1 MYDGAVSAH
10 PDYMALSIRVATRAE
25 LPALREVMNDAIA
38 ELQKDFLTE
47 EQIESSRTVMGLD
60 TQLVDD
66 GTYFVVEAD
75 GEFAGCG
82 GWSRRAT
89 LYGNDATGG
98 RDAHLLDPA
107 TDAARIRAMYT
118 APAFARRGVGWLILE
133 ECERAAAAE
142 GFTRLELMGTMSGV
156 PLYRKFGFVDV
167 EAVPDVRRG
176 DTSSGAPVP
185 CVRMAR
191 PVRVPRG

>member
-1 MYDGAVSAH
+1 MG
-10 PDYMALSIRVATRAE
+10 LSIRVATRAD

-38 ELQKDFLTE
+38 VLQKGFLTE
-47 EQIESSRTVMGLD
+47 DQIESSRTVMGLD

-75 GEFAGCG
+75 GEIAGCG

-89 LYGNDATGG
+89 LYGNDSTGG

-107 TDAARIRAMYT
+107 TDPARIRAMYT

-133 ECERAAAAE
+133 ECERAAAVE
-142 GFTRLELMGTMSGV
+142 GFTRMELMGTMSGL

-167 EAVPDVRRG
+167 EAVPDARVG

-185 CVRMAR
+185 CVRMSR
-191 PVRVPRG
+191 PVRVPRS